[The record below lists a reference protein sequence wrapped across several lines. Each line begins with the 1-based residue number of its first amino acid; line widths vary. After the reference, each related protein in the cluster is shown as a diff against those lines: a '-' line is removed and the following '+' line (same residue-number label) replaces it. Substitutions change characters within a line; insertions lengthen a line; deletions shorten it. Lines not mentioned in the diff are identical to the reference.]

1 MKKRLTRKLF
11 LSLAAMGVTAA
22 TLTTSTFAWYTANT
36 EAKVNTITASTESQG
51 ADSLFIASANAYANG
66 ATTGQKATAWDD
78 YLATAD
84 VHLTGA
90 TTNLKPVYSNFGTN
104 AVNQASSTKAQD
116 PAAPV
121 AGRSYN
127 QIAGSTAN
135 YTYAKTADTEIASNK
150 KYFTQSGTEAPYTYT
165 EVASPV
171 KADIANYYEQT
182 RVADIVSYA
191 DEDTST
197 FLEFVFRVRTSKP
210 IDEAKPLYFSAF
222 ELTSAATDGALTQI
236 ALASGT
242 GTGISTKG
250 LYGAQLVKAL
260 KLDVTSAPVSLGANS
275 VIDDAGVLT
284 RSTETAATTT
294 TPTTYGFENLATAGS
309 DTNITAN
316 GANAVGYYNKVMGA
330 NLVTPTS
337 DYATE
342 VAVKTDG
349 DTDVVVATLPATEEG
364 KQFSVVEVRFVLYL
378 DGWDN
383 YCYDIMQNQTVNFNF
398 KLTTEASSSVLK
410 K

>member
-51 ADSLFIASANAYANG
+51 ADSLFIATANTYANG
-66 ATTGQKATAWDD
+66 ATTGQKATAFDD
-78 YLATAD
+78 FLATAD
-84 VHLTGA
+84 VHLTGSNP
-90 TTNLKPVYSNFGTN
+90 TLKPVYSNFGT
-104 AVNQASSTKAQD
+104 
-116 PAAPV
+116 APV
-121 AGRSYN
+121 KAATTGTDAQAAVTGRSYN

-135 YTYAKTADTEIASNK
+135 YSYAETSDTDVVAGK
-150 KYFTQSGTEAPYTYT
+150 KYFTQSGAAELYTYT

-171 KADIANYYEQT
+171 KADIGTYYEQT
-182 RVADIVSYA
+182 RIADIVSYA

-210 IDEAKPLYFSAF
+210 IEDAKPLYFSAF

-236 ALASGT
+236 ALASGN
-242 GTGISTKG
+242 GTGITSKG

-275 VIDDAGVLT
+275 AIDENGVLT
-284 RSTETAATTT
+284 RSTETASTTT
-294 TPTTYGFENLATAGS
+294 TPTTYGFENLATANS

-316 GANAVGYYNKVMGA
+316 GANAVGYYNRVMGT

-342 VAVKTDG
+342 VAVKTTG
-349 DTDVVVATLPATEEG
+349 DDDVVVATLPATETG
-364 KQFSVVEVRFVLYL
+364 KQFSVVEIRFVLYL

>member
-51 ADSLFIASANAYANG
+51 ADSLFIASANTYLNG

-78 YLATAD
+78 YLATAN
-84 VHLTGA
+84 VHLTGT
-90 TTNLKPVYSNFGTN
+90 TTNLKPVYSNFGT
-104 AVNQASSTKAQD
+104 
-116 PAAPV
+116 APV
-121 AGRSYN
+121 KAATTGTEAQPAVTGRSYN

-135 YTYAKTADTEIASNK
+135 YSYAKTTDTEIASNK
-150 KYFTQSGTEAPYTYT
+150 KYFTQSGTAEPYTYT

-171 KADIANYYEQT
+171 KDDIATYYEQT
-182 RVADIVSYA
+182 RIEDIVSYA

-275 VIDDAGVLT
+275 AIGDEGVLT

-316 GANAVGYYNKVMGA
+316 GANAVGYYNKVMGT

-349 DTDVVVATLPATEEG
+349 ETNVVVATLPETEEG
-364 KQFSVVEVRFVLYL
+364 KQFSVVEIRFVLYL